1 MEESDLKR
9 HRDEVEE
16 AYVAA
21 YRLRLYARIAGL
33 GGILAFVAVL
43 GGMIVGWLG
52 VSDGGA
58 ALSAAAL
65 LTVGTAAKLYD
76 QSFRTSVSAAGLQRS
91 MDIDEDLA
99 AAASPA
105 KEKLK
110 VLSVAAMVITVLAV
124 AGIMSYSVANEGTRT
139 EDDDDDRSGEVDDD
153 DDDNESGESEG
164 DDDKGEEP
172 EAGGGDDDD

>member
-33 GGILAFVAVL
+33 GGILSFMAVL
-43 GGMIVGWLG
+43 GGIIVGWLG
-52 VSDGGA
+52 VSEGVA

-65 LTVGTAAKLYD
+65 LTVGTATKLYD

-91 MDIDEDLA
+91 LNFDEDLA
-99 AAASPA
+99 AAASPL

-110 VLSVAAMVITVLAV
+110 VFSLAAVVVTALGVV
-124 AGIMSYSVANEGTRT
+124 GIMGYSVANEGTRT
-139 EDDDDDRSGEVDDD
+139 EGDDDDRSGEVDDD
-153 DDDNESGESEG
+153 DDAEGSDDSEG
-164 DDDKGEEP
+164 GDDTGDEP
-172 EAGGGDDDD
+172 EAGGGDDD

>member
-33 GGILAFVAVL
+33 GGILGFVAVL

-52 VSDGGA
+52 VSAGGA
-58 ALSAAAL
+58 ALSGAAL

-91 MDIDEDLA
+91 MDMDEDLA

-110 VLSVAAMVITVLAV
+110 VFSVAAMVVTVLAV
-124 AGIMSYSVANEGTRT
+124 AGIMSYSVANESTRT
-139 EDDDDDRSGEVDDD
+139 EGDDDDRSGEVDDD